1 MTINNFLQPIE
12 ILNPI
17 YDKNNCGVPS
27 CNLQMKIKCIKSNLY
42 DFDESYFI
50 ILSNL
55 CHEQHVEKMHILCI
69 LRTIFGTTDYGR
81 PMKPFSFW
89 DNRTWIWA
97 AQIFFSD
104 SLDVFLKIDCIT
116 QSLRQKQKKD
126 LFLWLWV
133 PICYS
138 IAYVIFL
145 QDFRLK
151 L

>member
-55 CHEQHVEKMHILCI
+55 CHEQRVQENVYFAYFENNLWNIKGCM
-69 LRTIFGTTDYGR
+69 
-81 PMKPFSFW
+81 
-89 DNRTWIWA
+89 
-97 AQIFFSD
+97 FF
-104 SLDVFLKIDCIT
+104 
-116 QSLRQKQKKD
+116 
-126 LFLWLWV
+126 
-133 PICYS
+133 
-138 IAYVIFL
+138 
-145 QDFRLK
+145 
-151 L
+151 